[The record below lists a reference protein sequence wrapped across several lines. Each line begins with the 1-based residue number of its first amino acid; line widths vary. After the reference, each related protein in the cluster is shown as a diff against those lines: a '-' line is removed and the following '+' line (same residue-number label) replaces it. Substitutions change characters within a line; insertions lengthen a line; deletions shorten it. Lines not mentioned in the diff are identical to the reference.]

1 MELVAEGVLNAISG
15 GLKTFF
21 GHLTELLL
29 LARVVMSRED
39 GVFAAGAVLADEVC
53 GARFVLRIGAEMV
66 FVSSGAKGVGASVE
80 GRESD
85 GTAIRAEELE
95 EGVGLLMIGGE
106 LAEDLILM
114 GAKPS

>member
-21 GHLTELLL
+21 GQLVELLFL
-29 LARVVMSRED
+29 TCVVMSGED
-39 GVFAAGAVLADEVC
+39 GVFAAGAVLAGEVC
-53 GARFVLRIGAEMV
+53 GARFVLRIRAEMV
-66 FVSSGAKGVGASVE
+66 FVVSGTKGVGASVE
-80 GRESD
+80 GRVGD
-85 GTAIRAEELE
+85 RTAVRAKELK